1 MKPSLRLFQTL
12 LHGAL
17 RGRVGP
23 LEESVTRWRVLP
35 SDLDLFG
42 HMNNSRYLAMMDLG
56 RVDLLV
62 RAGLLPQVLRHRW
75 VVPVGETSLQFR
87 DSLRLFE
94 SYELGT
100 RLVSWDEQ
108 WLYFQQEF
116 RRPSEPGR
124 PVVTGHVR
132 AVFRDANGT
141 VPPAQVLRSVAG
153 HEVPVPSVSPEER
166 RGLTR
171 VASGRADVAPA
182 REPLAIVGI
191 GCRLPGGIEDADGFW
206 KVLMDGRECIVDIPE
221 GRWDAKKFH
230 DASGRAPGRTYVQR
244 AGLLQQDLREFEP
257 AFFGITPREA
267 NTLDPQQRLMLE
279 VSWEALEDAGLP
291 PSTLAGSR
299 TGVFVGGF
307 MMDNLILHASPD
319 NRERLDSHSATAS
332 TLTMLSNR
340 LSYFY
345 DLRGPSVSLDTACSS
360 SLVALHLACQSL
372 WAGESEAALVGGVN
386 VLLLPETQ
394 VTMSKGKFLS
404 PRGRCHAF
412 SDQADGYVRA
422 EGAAVLVIKPLSAAL
437 RDGNPIH
444 SLILGTAVNQDG
456 RTPGITVPNADAQVA
471 VMREAYAKA
480 GVDPSRV
487 AYVEAHGTG
496 TPVGDPIEARAI
508 GTVAGAGR
516 ADSERC
522 RLGSVKTNLGHLE
535 AAAGVAGVMKAALV
549 LEHGLVPPHPHLGR
563 VNPKIPLESLG
574 LHIPTRPE
582 ALPRGSEPRF
592 AGVNSFGYGGTNA
605 HVVLAEP
612 PPRAAV
618 LPPRRPEGRPHLL
631 VLGAKSNEA
640 LSALAERY
648 ASWLEEGRGTPE
660 QLCRDAAVHRSH
672 PRHRLA
678 LRGANREALV
688 QSLRAIARGAR
699 DVPGLDFVAE
709 PAEARRKVLFVYT
722 GMGPQWWAM
731 GRQLLSTERV
741 FREAVEECDGLF
753 RELAG
758 WSIAEELKR
767 DASSSRITRT
777 EVAQPANAV
786 LQVALTRLWASWGV
800 VPDGVVGHSIGE
812 VGAAWASGA
821 LDARDA
827 LLTAFH
833 RSRLQQRVAGQG
845 AMLAV
850 GLGPDEAL
858 EWVQRHG
865 PGIAVAAINSARS
878 VTLAG
883 ARAPLERVAAELAS
897 AHRFQRFLQV
907 EVPYHSPLMDPL
919 RGELLDALA
928 VLRPNAPRLPI
939 YSTVSGRRMAEA
951 ERHDATYWWNN
962 VRGSVR
968 FADALRAAVDDG
980 HGMFIEVGPH
990 PVLASSIR
998 DVLST
1003 AGVKGEVLASLVR
1016 EAPEQETMSSALGRL
1031 HVLGVDVA
1039 WRGYFGPGAYVGAP
1053 RMPWQRKV
1061 YWEESVRSASRR
1073 RAFGGHPLLVDSE
1086 PGLSPAWT
1094 AELSLASVP
1103 YLADHHAAGSLLF
1116 PGAGHV
1122 ELALAARHALT
1133 GDARCRIEELELSTA
1148 VVLSPET
1155 SPRLRLGFSA
1165 ETSRFVVQ
1173 RQEEGQ
1179 QPVVCARG
1187 RLVSSGRG
1195 ARVVDVAAHRARL
1208 PESTTPEALY
1218 ASLARGGLRYG
1229 PSFRV
1234 VSALQRAPGEVFARL
1249 DLPAGVD
1256 ARGYHLHPVLLDGAF
1271 HSLIAAAM
1279 EDADHDIVPTG
1290 IDCLEVLAPPG
1301 RTLLSHG
1308 RLRSVGEGTLRG
1320 DITLLSE
1327 DGVVVAEVTGFTCRL
1342 LPRSRSDDAALLERS
1357 VYSRRWERF
1366 EPSEP
1371 AEREEVTWVVM
1382 GDSVPPSST
1391 TKWHPVADA
1400 TALEATLAGLPEN
1413 AKVRLVDLRWL
1424 EAAPER
1430 EEPVARGVDAADALL
1445 RCIQSLRPGRIDR
1458 YYVVT
1463 TRAESVESTPEVTP
1477 AAGWSRTGRPE
1488 HLSNGH
1494 LLTPRAGSDGPL
1506 PGAART
1512 SGRSHAGR
1520 ADILTPRT
1528 ASAERLS
1535 RAAHAAG
1542 GVHAGSAEPLP
1553 ATAHASVRAPTGWP
1567 ENTSDGRVLADSAR
1581 EVLRPEVAPAP
1592 ARDDVGTPGG
1602 LTSELVTHRELPSI
1616 SLAPLL
1622 GLARTAMTERPDLRL
1637 TVVDLD
1643 AEPSSLEA
1651 LLLRLSGLGVEQ
1663 EVAEREGLF
1672 HAVRLVRDTLTS
1684 SASLTETPP
1693 LEPVPEGMGYELV
1706 LGKEGQLDTLGFVA
1720 KARRVPGPGEVELE
1734 VESTALGFKDVMK
1747 ALGLLSSRVT
1757 QDTYIGEAI
1766 GMEGAGRIS
1775 AVGEGVTGFAVG
1787 DRVYGV
1793 APGFIA
1799 SHVVLPAGNVVKLPA
1814 HLSFEQ
1820 GANLIVFLTVYHA
1833 LMRVARLRRG
1843 ERILIHGATGGV
1855 GLAAI
1860 EVARWCGADIIATAG
1875 SEEKRQYLREQGLTQ
1890 VSHSRDTRFAEDV
1903 RAWTDGRGVDVVLSF
1918 SPGEVVSRSVECLAP
1933 FGRFIELGKASFEQD
1948 ELLRLRPFNEN
1959 LTYAAVDFDRLLRSR
1974 PDEVREL
1981 YQEVMARFEDGGF
1994 RPLPSRS
2001 WPASQTEDAFRTLA
2015 RGQHIGKVCICMKDA
2030 AVRVRPSER
2039 RTRLS
2044 PEASYLVTGGLGG
2057 FGLEVARWLVEQ
2069 GARHLVLVSRRGAGS
2084 EEARDALEALRA
2096 RGVSVLAL
2104 SADVARYADLER
2116 AFTRMRAEL
2125 PPLRGV
2131 FHCAVTLD
2139 DKPLA
2144 RLDRASLERVMAAKA
2159 QGAWNLHLLTR
2170 DLSLDHLVLFSSIS
2184 SLIGNA
2190 GQGSYVAANAFLDQL
2205 AVYRRKQGWV
2215 ATTLQWGALGEAGL
2229 VARNASV
2236 AQHLEHLGLRGLST
2250 RAALQGL
2257 GQVLDA
2263 QPVQRAIAD
2272 VDWGRWGDALVP
2284 WSGARRLSRLLG
2296 TQADSPGP
2304 TQAGASRPQGLDAI
2318 TQSLARIVARV
2329 MRTQEGALSTTQ
2341 PLRELGMDSIMALE
2355 IVTAVEREQGRKLST
2370 VEVVSGPSVRELATR
2385 MLGPTERDV
2394 LYASRQE
2401 AEPTAHA
2408 EVHREPVRRA

>member
-124 PVVTGHVR
+124 PVVTGQVR

-141 VPPAQVLRSVAG
+141 VPPAQVLRGVAG
-153 HEVPVPSVSPEER
+153 HDVPVPVVSTEGR
-166 RGLTR
+166 RGLTL
-171 VASGRADVAPA
+171 ASPRRADVAPE

-191 GCRLPGGIEDADGFW
+191 GCRLPGGIEDTDGFW
-206 KVLMDGRECIVDIPE
+206 KVLMEGRECIVDIPE

-257 AFFGITPREA
+257 GFFGITPREA

-394 VTMSKGKFLS
+394 VTMSKGRFLS

-422 EGAAVLVIKPLSAAL
+422 EGAAVLVVKPLSAAL

-456 RTPGITVPNADAQVA
+456 RTPGITVPNAEAQVA

-480 GVDPSRV
+480 DVDPSRV

-508 GTVAGAGR
+508 GTVTGAGR
-516 ADSERC
+516 TGPERC
-522 RLGSVKTNLGHLE
+522 RMGSVKTNLGHLE
-535 AAAGVAGVMKAALV
+535 AAAGVAGVIKAALV

-563 VNPKIPLESLG
+563 VNPQIPLETLG

-582 ALPRGSEPRF
+582 ALPRGAEPRF

-605 HVVLAEP
+605 HVVLVEP
-612 PPRAAV
+612 PPRATV
-618 LPPRRPEGRPHLL
+618 LTPKRPEGRPHLL

-648 ASWLEEGRGTPE
+648 AVWLEEGRGTPE

-688 QSLRAIARGAR
+688 QSLRAIARGER
-699 DVPGLDFVAE
+699 DVPGLDFVAD
-709 PAEARRKVLFVYT
+709 PGEARRKVLFVYT

-731 GRQLLSTERV
+731 GRQLLATERV

-753 RELAG
+753 RTLAG

-767 DASSSRITRT
+767 DAASSRITRT

-821 LDARDA
+821 LETRDA

-850 GLGPDEAL
+850 GLGPEEAL

-883 ARAPLERVAAELAS
+883 ARAPLERVAAELA
-897 AHRFQRFLQV
+897 AAGRFNRFLQV

-919 RGELLDALA
+919 QGELLDALA
-928 VLRPNAPRLPI
+928 GLRPNAPRLPL
-939 YSTVSGRRMAEA
+939 YSTVSGRLMTEA

-962 VRGSVR
+962 VRDSVR
-968 FADALRAAVDDG
+968 FADALRAAVEDG
-980 HGMFIEVGPH
+980 HETFIEVGPH

-1016 EAPEQETMSSALGRL
+1016 EASEQETMTSALGRL

-1039 WRGYFGPGAYVGAP
+1039 WRGYFGPGGYVGAP

-1086 PGLSPAWT
+1086 PGAWT
-1094 AELSLASVP
+1094 AELSLAAVP

-1133 GDARCRIEELELSTA
+1133 GDARCRIEELELSSA

-1155 SPRLRLGFSA
+1155 SPRLRLGVSS

-1195 ARVVDVAAHRARL
+1195 SRVVDVAALRARL
-1208 PESTTPEALY
+1208 PESTMPEALY
-1218 ASLARGGLRYG
+1218 ASLERGGLRYG
-1229 PSFRV
+1229 PAFRV
-1234 VSALQRAPGEVFARL
+1234 VSALHRAPGEVLARL
-1249 DLPAGVD
+1249 DLPAVVD

-1279 EDADHDIVPTG
+1279 DDADHDLVPTG
-1290 IDCLEVLAPPG
+1290 IDCIEVLVPPG

-1327 DGVVVAEVTGFTCRL
+1327 DGIVVAEVTGFTCRL
-1342 LPRSRSDDAALLERS
+1342 LPRVRTDEAALLERS

-1366 EPSEP
+1366 EPAEP
-1371 AEREEVTWVVM
+1371 AEHEEVTWVVM
-1382 GDSVPPSST
+1382 GGAVPEVST
-1391 TKWHPVADA
+1391 SKWHVVSDA
-1400 TALEATLAGLPEN
+1400 TALDAMLSALPES

-1424 EAAPER
+1424 DAPES
-1430 EEPVARGVDAADALL
+1430 EEPVARGVNAADALL
-1445 RCIQSLRPGRIDR
+1445 RCVQALRPGRIDR
-1458 YYVVT
+1458 YYLVT
-1463 TRAESVESTPEVTP
+1463 TRAESVSQQ
-1477 AAGWSRTGRPE
+1477 
-1488 HLSNGH
+1488 
-1494 LLTPRAGSDGPL
+1494 
-1506 PGAART
+1506 
-1512 SGRSHAGR
+1512 
-1520 ADILTPRT
+1520 
-1528 ASAERLS
+1528 
-1535 RAAHAAG
+1535 
-1542 GVHAGSAEPLP
+1542 
-1553 ATAHASVRAPTGWP
+1553 
-1567 ENTSDGRVLADSAR
+1567 
-1581 EVLRPEVAPAP
+1581 
-1592 ARDDVGTPGG
+1592 
-1602 LTSELVTHRELPSI
+1602 RELPSL

-1622 GLARTAMTERPDLRL
+1622 GLARTVMTERPDLRL

-1643 AEPSSLEA
+1643 TEPSSIEA

-1672 HAVRLVRDTLTS
+1672 HAVRLMRDTLTTP
-1684 SASLTETPP
+1684 TEAPQ

-1720 KARRVPGPGEVELE
+1720 KPRRAPGPGEVELE

-1787 DRVYGV
+1787 NRVYGV

-1799 SHVVLPAGNVVKLPA
+1799 SHMVLPVGNVVKLPS

-1833 LMRVARLRRG
+1833 LMRVARLRQG

-1875 SEEKRQYLREQGLTQ
+1875 SEEKRQYLRDQGLTH
-1890 VSHSRDTRFAEDV
+1890 VSHSRDTRFADDV

-1981 YQEVMARFEDGGF
+1981 YQEVLARFEDGSF

-2015 RGQHIGKVCICMKDA
+2015 RGQHIGKVCISMKDPGL
-2030 AVRVRPSER
+2030 RVRPLARGARFSSEG
-2039 RTRLS
+2039 T
-2044 PEASYLVTGGLGG
+2044 YLVTGGLGG
-2057 FGLEVARWLVEQ
+2057 FGLEVARWLVEE
-2069 GARHLVLVSRRGAGS
+2069 GARQLVLVSRRGAQS
-2084 EEARDALEALRA
+2084 QEAQAALTQWRA
-2096 RGVSVLAL
+2096 RGVSVQAVA
-2104 SADVARYADLER
+2104 ADVASREELER
-2116 AFTRMRAEL
+2116 VFTRLHAEQ

-2131 FHCAVTLD
+2131 FHCATILE
-2139 DKPLA
+2139 DKPLEQ
-2144 RLDRASLERVMAAKA
+2144 LDRGALERVLAAKA
-2159 QGAWNLHLLTR
+2159 QGAWNLHQLTR
-2170 DLSLDHLVLFSSIS
+2170 SLPLEHWVLFSSIS
-2184 SLIGNA
+2184 SLVGNA
-2190 GQGSYVAANAFLDQL
+2190 GQGAYVAANAFLDQL
-2205 AVYRRKQGWV
+2205 AVYRRQQGLP
-2215 ATTLQWGALGEAGL
+2215 ATAIQWGALGEAGL

-2236 AQHLEHLGLRGLST
+2236 ARHLEHLGLRGLST
-2250 RAALQGL
+2250 RTALQGL
-2257 GQVLDA
+2257 GRVLEA
-2263 QPVQRAIAD
+2263 RPVQLAIAD
-2272 VDWGRWGDALVP
+2272 VDWRRWGEALVP
-2284 WSGARRLSRLLG
+2284 WSGARRLVGLLD
-2296 TQADSPGP
+2296 AP
-2304 TQAGASRPQGLDAI
+2304 AGAPGLGPHGAGVSRALPGHLLQGL
-2318 TQSLARIVARV
+2318 TRIVARV
-2329 MRTQEGALSTTQ
+2329 MRTQESALNVTQ
-2341 PLRELGMDSIMALE
+2341 PLRELGLDSIMALE
-2355 IVTAVEREQGRKLST
+2355 LVTAVERELGMKLST
-2370 VEVVSGPSVRELATR
+2370 LEVVSGPSLRELAAR
-2385 MLGPTERDV
+2385 MPGQSERSV
-2394 LYASRQE
+2394 LYASGQE

-2408 EVHREPVRRA
+2408 EVHREPVRRARRS

>member
-132 AVFRDANGT
+132 AVFRDAKGT

-153 HEVPVPSVSPEER
+153 QEVPAPVVSPEER
-166 RGLTR
+166 RSFTR
-171 VASGRADVAPA
+171 ASPRRADVAPA
-182 REPLAIVGI
+182 REPLALVGI

-206 KVLMDGRECIVDIPE
+206 KVLMEGRECIVDIPE

-244 AGLLQQDLREFEP
+244 AGLLQHDLREFEP
-257 AFFGITPREA
+257 GFFGITPREA

-394 VTMSKGKFLS
+394 ITMSKGRFLS

-422 EGAAVLVIKPLSAAL
+422 EGAAVLVLKPLSAAL

-480 GVDPSRV
+480 DVDPSRV

-508 GTVAGAGR
+508 GTVTGAGR
-516 ADSERC
+516 TGSERC
-522 RLGSVKTNLGHLE
+522 RMGSVKTNLGHLE
-535 AAAGVAGVMKAALV
+535 AAAGVAGVIKTALV

-563 VNPKIPLESLG
+563 VNPQIPLETLG

-582 ALPRGSEPRF
+582 ALPRGPEPRF

-618 LPPRRPEGRPHLL
+618 LTPRRPEGRPHLL

-678 LRGANREALV
+678 LRGASREALV
-688 QSLRAIARGAR
+688 QSLRAIARGER
-699 DVPGLDFVAE
+699 DVPGVDFVAD

-767 DASSSRITRT
+767 DAASSRITRT

-821 LDARDA
+821 LETRDA

-865 PGIAVAAINSARS
+865 PGIAVAAVNSARS

-897 AHRFQRFLQV
+897 AQRFHRFLQV

-919 RGELLDALA
+919 QGALLDALA
-928 VLRPNAPRLPI
+928 MLRPNAPRVPL
-939 YSTVSGRRMAEA
+939 YSTVSGRLMAEA
-951 ERHDATYWWNN
+951 ECHDATYWWNN

-968 FADALRAAVDDG
+968 FADALRAAVEDG
-980 HGMFIEVGPH
+980 HGTFIEVGPH

-1016 EAPEQETMSSALGRL
+1016 EAPEQETMTSALGRL

-1039 WRGYFGPGAYVGAP
+1039 WRGYFGPGVYVGAP

-1061 YWEESVRSASRR
+1061 YWEESARSASRR
-1073 RAFGGHPLLVDSE
+1073 RAFGGHPLLVESE

-1094 AELSLASVP
+1094 AELSLAAVP

-1133 GDARCRIEELELSTA
+1133 GDARCRIEELELNSA

-1179 QPVVCARG
+1179 QPGVCARG
-1187 RLVSSGRG
+1187 RLVSSGR
-1195 ARVVDVAAHRARL
+1195 AVRVVDVAALRARL

-1218 ASLARGGLRYG
+1218 ASLERGGLRYG
-1229 PSFRV
+1229 PSFRA
-1234 VSALQRAPGEVFARL
+1234 VSALHRAPGEVLARL
-1249 DLPAGVD
+1249 DLPAVVD

-1279 EDADHDIVPTG
+1279 DDADHDIVPTG
-1290 IDCLEVLAPPG
+1290 IDCIEVLAPPG

-1320 DITLLSE
+1320 DITLLGE

-1342 LPRSRSDDAALLERS
+1342 LPRGRSDDAALLERS

-1366 EPSEP
+1366 EPAEP

-1382 GDSVPPSST
+1382 GGAVTGAST
-1391 TKWHPVADA
+1391 STWHPVADA
-1400 TALEATLAGLPEN
+1400 TALEATLAGLPEK

-1424 EAAPER
+1424 AVAPES

-1445 RCIQSLRPGRIDR
+1445 RCVQSLRPGRIDR
-1458 YYVVT
+1458 YYLVT
-1463 TRAESVESTPEVTP
+1463 TRAEAVEPLPESVQAS
-1477 AAGWSRTGRPE
+1477 GWS
-1488 HLSNGH
+1488 H
-1494 LLTPRAGSDGPL
+1494 TPGPDAISDGQVL
-1506 PGAART
+1506 TR
-1512 SGRSHAGR
+1512 R
-1520 ADILTPRT
+1520 A
-1528 ASAERLS
+1528 E
-1535 RAAHAAG
+1535 
-1542 GVHAGSAEPLP
+1542 SAEPLSDL
-1553 ATAHASVRAPTGWP
+1553 AHVAAWNHARRAVNLSDRDVLGTRAESSAPLPDAARASGG
-1567 ENTSDGRVLADSAR
+1567 SLAGQLPDAER
-1581 EVLRPEVAPAP
+1581 EVRHAVLTREAAPASG
-1592 ARDDVGTPGG
+1592 RDDAGTSGS
-1602 LTSELVTHRELPSI
+1602 LTSELATHRESPAL

-1643 AEPSSLEA
+1643 SEPSSIEA
-1651 LLLRLSGLGVEQ
+1651 LLLRLGGLGVEQ

-1672 HAVRLVRDTLTS
+1672 HAARLVRDTLTS
-1684 SASLTETPP
+1684 PTSLTEAPP

-1706 LGKEGQLDTLGFVA
+1706 LGKEGRLDTLGFVA
-1720 KARRVPGPGEVELE
+1720 KARRAPGPGEVELE

-1875 SEEKRQYLREQGLTQ
+1875 SEEKRQYLRDQGLTH
-1890 VSHSRDTRFAEDV
+1890 VSHSRDTRFADDV

-1959 LTYAAVDFDRLLRSR
+1959 LTYAAVDFDRLLQSR

-1981 YQEVMARFEDGGF
+1981 YQEVLARFEDGSF

-2015 RGQHIGKVCICMKDA
+2015 RGQHIGKVCISIKDA
-2030 AVRVRPSER
+2030 SLRVRPPAR

-2057 FGLEVARWLVEQ
+2057 FGLEVARWLAEE

-2084 EEARDALEALRA
+2084 EEARDALAALRA
-2096 RGVSVLAL
+2096 RGVTVHAL
-2104 SADVARYADLER
+2104 SADVARYEDL
-2116 AFTRMRAEL
+2116 AQVFTRVRAEL

-2170 DLSLDHLVLFSSIS
+2170 DLPLEHLVLFSSIS

-2205 AVYRRKQGWV
+2205 AVYRRKQGRV

-2257 GQVLDA
+2257 GQALDA
-2263 QPVQRAIAD
+2263 HPVQRAIAD
-2272 VDWGRWGDALVP
+2272 VDWRRWGDVLVP
-2284 WSGARRLSRLLG
+2284 WSGARRLSGLLE
-2296 TQADSPGP
+2296 TQAASPGH
-2304 TQAGASRPQGLDAI
+2304 TQAGAPKPQGLDAI

-2329 MRTQEGALSTTQ
+2329 MRAQEGALSTTQ

-2355 IVTAVEREQGRKLST
+2355 IVTAVERELGRKLST

-2385 MLGPTERDV
+2385 MLGHAERDV
-2394 LYASRQE
+2394 LYASGQE